1 MTKVILNPISIYQC
15 YVFIKQNK
23 VSHTHTQNKKL
34 KISQKTEWRQRTTTD
49 LSWPEGGS
57 FFFKWM
63 FQNRFQQQTTV
74 WESFQKSQ
82 ENTVMGE
89 SVLVFYSK
97 AASGNST
104 WYYASILQQKE
115 GKQRKGVVPKK
126 LVDRGQKWVQ
136 RQYILLEDKLICN
149 PFSPLFIPNSNI
161 LLLYIKVKRTRV
173 F

>member
-1 MTKVILNPISIYQC
+1 MTKVILNPIGIYQC
-15 YVFIKQNK
+15 YVLIKQNK

-57 FFFKWM
+57 FFFQM
-63 FQNRFQQQTTV
+63 DV
-74 WESFQKSQ
+74 SESISAADNSVRIFSKKPGKYC
-82 ENTVMGE
+82 NGE

-126 LVDRGQKWVQ
+126 LVDRGQNGSRDNTYYLRTNLFVIHSVLSLSQ
-136 RQYILLEDKLICN
+136 ILIFCFYI
-149 PFSPLFIPNSNI
+149 
-161 LLLYIKVKRTRV
+161 
-173 F
+173 